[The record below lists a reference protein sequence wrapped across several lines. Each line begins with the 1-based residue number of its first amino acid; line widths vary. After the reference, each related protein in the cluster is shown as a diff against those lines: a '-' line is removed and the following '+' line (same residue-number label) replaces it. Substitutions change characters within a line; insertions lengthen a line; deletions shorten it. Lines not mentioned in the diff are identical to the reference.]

1 MPDAHVGI
9 GGCVGSVIPTEGA
22 VVPSFAGVD
31 LGCGMIATET
41 TYTASDLPDNLDPL
55 LSLIAQ
61 RIPAGVGKGR
71 DLGYRDE
78 YRDVFGVV
86 GEPPS
91 PLSARQ
97 QATAIAQFG
106 TLGSGNHFV
115 ELSTDERGTVWT
127 VLHSGSRGIGNQL
140 ATHHIG
146 KAKGLMREYLSALPD
161 PDLAYFTEGT
171 PEFDAYIS
179 DMLWAQRYAY
189 ESRARMNRE
198 LLRSLVQVISPKRKV
213 RAESI
218 TVQTVNCLAAE
229 TSVITS
235 LGTRSIAELAGGV
248 HVLLTT
254 NGEWVKAPVRSFGR
268 QRLMQITLSRSGV
281 VKIVYAT
288 EQHRW
293 LLRTHTATGN
303 QLWGKRPAEAVTHEL
318 RPGDRLAWSF
328 SKRPEGC
335 TPDPAGIARGFVF
348 GDGSRSGSR
357 SIANFCGDKDKA
369 LLPYFDG
376 IGNPPRTYGAVTRI
390 TGLPGEWKTQF
401 PSLDSS
407 PDYLYGWLAGYFA
420 ADGDVDKTG
429 RPTLASASREAL
441 EHVRVICD
449 LAGVGTYGIR
459 ERLRSGFGEPPTPLY
474 LLGLMRGDL
483 RLDFFMIPEHH
494 RRFESGRN
502 VIERRGWT
510 VVSVETSDR
519 VEEVYCA
526 VVDGTHAF
534 TLEDHILTSNC
545 HHNYAERESHGGKDL
560 WITRKG
566 AIKAGAGDL
575 GVIPGSMGTDS
586 YIVRGRGNPESYN
599 SSSHGAGRR
608 MSRGEAKRQLDKKG
622 LQAQMKG
629 KTWNAESAAALI
641 DEDPR
646 AYKDIRQVMA
656 DQSDLTEVLHRLSQV
671 LNYKGTG

>member
-1 MPDAHVGI
+1 MEKVNDKLLIWGSEVDHQARQQASRASRLPFVAGHVALMPDAHVGI
-9 GGCVGSVIPTEGA
+9 GATVGSVIPTEGA

-41 TYTASDLPDNLDPL
+41 SYTAADLPDNLEPL
-55 LSLIAQ
+55 LSLISQ

-78 YRDVFGVV
+78 YRDVFGAV

-115 ELSTDERGTVWT
+115 EISTDERGMVWT

-146 KAKGLMREYLSALPD
+146 KAKGLMREYLSTLPD

-213 RAESI
+213 KVESI
-218 TVQTVNCLAAE
+218 TVQ
-229 TSVITS
+229 
-235 LGTRSIAELAGGV
+235 
-248 HVLLTT
+248 
-254 NGEWVKAPVRSFGR
+254 
-268 QRLMQITLSRSGV
+268 V
-281 VKIVYAT
+281 V
-288 EQHRW
+288 
-293 LLRTHTATGN
+293 
-303 QLWGKRPAEAVTHEL
+303 
-318 RPGDRLAWSF
+318 
-328 SKRPEGC
+328 
-335 TPDPAGIARGFVF
+335 
-348 GDGSRSGSR
+348 
-357 SIANFCGDKDKA
+357 
-369 LLPYFDG
+369 
-376 IGNPPRTYGAVTRI
+376 
-390 TGLPGEWKTQF
+390 
-401 PSLDSS
+401 
-407 PDYLYGWLAGYFA
+407 
-420 ADGDVDKTG
+420 
-429 RPTLASASREAL
+429 
-441 EHVRVICD
+441 
-449 LAGVGTYGIR
+449 
-459 ERLRSGFGEPPTPLY
+459 
-474 LLGLMRGDL
+474 
-483 RLDFFMIPEHH
+483 
-494 RRFESGRN
+494 
-502 VIERRGWT
+502 
-510 VVSVETSDR
+510 
-519 VEEVYCA
+519 
-526 VVDGTHAF
+526 
-534 TLEDHILTSNC
+534 NC
-545 HHNYAERESHGGKDL
+545 HHNYTERESHGGKDL
-560 WITRKG
+560 WVTRKG

-622 LQAQMKG
+622 LQARMKG
-629 KTWNAESAAALI
+629 KAWNAESASALI

-656 DQSDLTEVLHRLSQV
+656 DQSDLTEVLHVLTQV